1 MPVCPT
7 GACELFPLLLP
18 VTIARILFVMVV
30 LAACLRGQTINPNPS
45 KEYIRLGGRILAIE
59 NPENI
64 SKPAIPA
71 GPASGTQGV
80 SYTYTASGSASSW
93 NNPVQ
98 YELNWGD
105 GTNSGWLASGTTA
118 ASHSWAT
125 AGTYLVT
132 AQARSATNTS
142 VLSALS
148 SSFTVII
155 NPTEAVST
163 PNTPSGTT
171 SGITSTT
178 YTYTSSGATDN
189 LGNAVQYLF
198 NWGDGTNSGWLATGV
213 ASASH
218 SWAVANTYAVTAQAR
233 SATNTS
239 VVSAVSAGLSVLIR
253 VPEAVTAPSTPS
265 GTASGVAGTSYSYTT
280 GGSTDNWGSPVQY
293 LFNWG
298 DGTNSGWLGV
308 GGTSASHTWAAPGS
322 FSVTAQARSSA

>member
-105 GTNSGWLASGTTA
+105 GTNSGWLASGITA

-148 SSFTVII
+148 ASLAVIL
-155 NPTEAVST
+155 NDTMAVLA
-163 PNTPSGTT
+163 PNT
-171 SGITSTT
+171 
-178 YTYTSSGATDN
+178 
-189 LGNAVQYLF
+189 
-198 NWGDGTNSGWLATGV
+198 
-213 ASASH
+213 H
-218 SWAVANTYAVTAQAR
+218 
-233 SATNTS
+233 
-239 VVSAVSAGLSVLIR
+239 
-253 VPEAVTAPSTPS
+253 
-265 GTASGVAGTSYSYTT
+265 
-280 GGSTDNWGSPVQY
+280 
-293 LFNWG
+293 
-298 DGTNSGWLGV
+298 
-308 GGTSASHTWAAPGS
+308 
-322 FSVTAQARSSA
+322 